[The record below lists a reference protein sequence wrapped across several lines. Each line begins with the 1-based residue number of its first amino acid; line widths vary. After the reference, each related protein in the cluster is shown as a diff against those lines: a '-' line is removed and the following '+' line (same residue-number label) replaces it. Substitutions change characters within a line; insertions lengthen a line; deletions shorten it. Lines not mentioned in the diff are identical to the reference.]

1 VHASQRAFDPAIAS
15 MRGALERGKT
25 TENAMR
31 LHAMYAIAGR
41 NADADRFAAAWTK
54 EQPKDARFVFHLGSM
69 AMDKKDY
76 AAAEARYRQVLALTP
91 DQPLALNNIAWVM
104 TQQRKPGAVAYAERA
119 QKLLPDQA
127 SVMDT
132 LAAALAAEDQ
142 LPKAIEWQRMA
153 VAKAPGNPS
162 YQLTLAKLLIKSGDK
177 TAARGQLEQL
187 GKLGDKFAAQ
197 AEVTQLLGSLQ

>member
-1 VHASQRAFDPAIAS
+1 
-15 MRGALERGKT
+15 MRGALERSKT
-25 TENAMR
+25 TDHAIR
-31 LHAMYAIAGR
+31 LHVLYDVAGR
-41 NADADRFAAAWTK
+41 KADADRFALAWTR

-69 AMDKKDY
+69 AMDTKDY
-76 AAAEARYRQVLALTP
+76 AGAEARYRQVLALTP
-91 DQPLALNNIAWVM
+91 DQPLALNNVAWLMV
-104 TQQRKPGAVAYAERA
+104 QQGKPGAVPLAEKA
-119 QKLLPDQA
+119 QKLLPEQA

-153 VAKAPGNPS
+153 VAKAPNNPT

-177 TAARGQLEQL
+177 VAARGQLEQL

>member
-1 VHASQRAFDPAIAS
+1 
-15 MRGALERGKT
+15 
-25 TENAMR
+25 
-31 LHAMYAIAGR
+31 MYSISGR
-41 NADADRFAAAWTK
+41 NADADRFAATWTK
-54 EQPKDARFVFHLGSM
+54 EQPKDAAFIFHLGTM
-69 AMDKKDY
+69 AMGRKDY
-76 AAAEARYRQVLALTP
+76 AGAEARYRQVLALAP
-91 DQPLALNNIAWVM
+91 DQPLALNNVAWLMV
-104 TQQRKPGAVAYAERA
+104 QQGKPGAVPLAEKA
-119 QKLLPDQA
+119 QKLQPEQA

-153 VAKAPGNPS
+153 VAKAPNNPT

-177 TAARGQLEQL
+177 VAARGQLEQL